1 MKENVWA
8 KTILSVYRY
17 LERIC
22 GSIDKM
28 VESRAMASFYVCSVN
43 FANSNIINVADK
55 IIALTERKKTLI
67 NLKILANNA
76 LEKCKPISAEI
87 LIEKYIDG
95 DKSNDIAERHNLPMR
110 SYFRKLSNA
119 ETEFGENLAS
129 LGYNEK
135 KLNSF
140 LPGEKW
146 ICDVYARL
154 SDESKENKVK
164 QSPINNLQLQLER

>member
-67 NLKILANNA
+67 NLKVLVDNA
-76 LEKCKPISAEI
+76 LKQCKSLNAQI
-87 LIEKYIDG
+87 LIEKYFDG
-95 DKSNDIAERHNLPMR
+95 DKSNDIAERHNLPIR

-119 ETEFGENLAS
+119 EVDFGNQLCS
-129 LGYNEK
+129 LGYNER

-140 LPGEKW
+140 LANEKW
-146 ICDVYARL
+146 ICEVYERFSCEA
-154 SDESKENKVK
+154 KVDNCLNER
-164 QSPINNLQLQLER
+164 QISNLQLQL